1 MKIAIQI
8 CEAAEDI
15 ADLGARKRFVQQACA
30 GDTELLAFVE
40 AMLDASLSDFEP
52 PKKPPDDN
60 RHEGSSPRPGRALF
74 GRYRVVRHLG
84 RGSFGDVWQGYD
96 DELDRSVAIKVPHR
110 DRFDGAEATEAFLR
124 EARTAAA
131 LAHPNLVPVHDVGR
145 LGDSGV
151 YVVSRYIDGPTL
163 EQRLEN
169 GRPTAEESARIVAA
183 IARAVDHAHDAGIV
197 HRDIKPANILTE
209 ERGGTPF
216 LADFG
221 ISIPQAQS
229 LADTRIAGTPA
240 YMSPEQAR
248 GERVDARSDVFALG
262 SVLYEMLTGTKAFGA
277 SSIREIL
284 ELVALARP
292 VPLRDRD
299 PAIPAELERIAL
311 RALGKAK
318 NDRHESAALLAED
331 LEAWLAGPSRPATDE
346 ADVPVIPKG
355 LRSFDGDDARFFL
368 QLLPGPRGR
377 DGLPE
382 SVRFWKTRLE
392 ETDPEKTFAIGLLYG
407 PSGCGKS
414 SLVKAGIVPRLEAG
428 VRAIVMEASGDD
440 TEPRLLKALR
450 KAVPDLPPDAGLV
463 ATFAVIRER
472 HAGKI
477 VIVLDQF
484 EQWLQAHPDPA
495 STDLVAALR
504 QCDGGSLQAM
514 VLVRE
519 GFHLAANRFMQAVET
534 QILQGNNYATID
546 AFPVDHA
553 RDVLVRFGQ
562 GLGRLPRLT
571 TTFSTE
577 EIAFVEQATAGLAG
591 EKARVEPVQIALFAD
606 LVKTHP
612 WTPATLSAFGEASG
626 GSQRLL
632 DQVGVA
638 FLEES
643 FHGRSANPAH
653 RAHAESAKRVLE
665 ALVPDRGTDIIKG
678 GKRAE
683 SDLLA
688 ASGYAGRPA
697 DFQSL
702 LGTLDTELRLI
713 TPTDPPGDGSSRGP
727 GGQPPAPYYQLT
739 HDYLVPALRDWLTS
753 ERRRTARGR
762 AELVLAERTAIWSER
777 KETQQ
782 LPSLPEWLR
791 IRCLTRPADWRH
803 KERQMMARAD
813 RVHGFCG
820 LAAAGVL
827 ATLIAGAIVL
837 RDRAAGEAA
846 DGAVQTLLHAG
857 AGQVDSALSGVETS
871 PSRQRVAG
879 SLARV
884 FMAPEGDS
892 DKLRAAEGLARI
904 GTDDEAVWNHL
915 ADRLLVAEP
924 EELAVIRGSL
934 APRAAEFT
942 ERFWN
947 LASNAPGG
955 PGRLRAAA
963 ALAAFDPQSD
973 RWGEV
978 SAAIA
983 TDLVNVPAVHLSTW
997 LEALRDV
1004 RGKLVSELL
1013 PIFADGKRRENQRQ
1027 LAAEILS
1034 VYAADDPATLAES
1047 AMVAEPDF
1055 FTSLAARIEAAGEAV
1070 TPLLEAEL
1078 GKTLPDEMPL
1088 VDPEREALAIRQA
1101 KAAALLMR
1109 LSRPERV
1116 WPLFIHSPDP
1126 RTRSSLIHIL
1136 RPFAGD
1142 KLALVA
1148 RLLCDRLGEET
1159 DVSAKR
1165 GLVLAIGEVVG
1176 TENAGKETLT
1186 ALRAGVVLKLR
1197 ELYEHDPD
1205 PGLHA
1210 AAEWTLRRFGEGEW
1224 IAERVEGWRVEAM
1237 AVIPKAD
1244 EGVLSKPGS
1253 LLGPGPAVQ
1262 QLYVGPAV
1270 DPPQLAAIRED
1281 LSGEASLSP
1290 RWFVNGQGQTFVVIP
1305 GPVEFSMGSTPETDA
1320 DRSNVETRRR
1330 RRIGRSFAIGVKP
1343 VTLGEYQR
1351 LGWEEYDRFLGN
1363 EVGEA
1368 YVREPDLPAGGMN
1381 WFMAAS
1387 YCNRLSQAE
1396 GLPRSEWGY
1405 KEDAKGNVTG
1415 LAPGWIARGGY
1426 RLPTEAEWEY
1436 ASRAGAATSRFFG
1449 QSAGL
1454 LGEYAWYQA
1463 NSELDGKEV
1472 PWPVGGKKP
1481 NDAGV
1486 FDGLGNVWNW
1496 CQEAKGSYPDDT
1508 ANDDQEGDR
1517 SVAREV
1523 SRVLRGGSFGFQPSL
1538 LRSAYRYDDVPS
1550 TRSDSYGLRVARTLQ
1565 PVPLTPLPEQ
1575 GGSAEDMGQQDEP
1588 EN

>member
-8 CEAAEDI
+8 CQAAEDI
-15 ADLGARKRFVQQACA
+15 ADLEARKRFVQQACA

-40 AMLDASLSDFEP
+40 AMLDTSLSGIGP
-52 PKKPPDDN
+52 PKKPPDDS
-60 RHEGSSPRPGRALF
+60 RQEGSSPRPGRTLF

-96 DELDRSVAIKVPHR
+96 DELDRPVAIKVPHP

-145 LGDSGV
+145 LEDSAV

-163 EQRLEN
+163 EQRLES
-169 GRPTAEESARIVAA
+169 GRLTAEESARIVAA
-183 IARAVDHAHDAGIV
+183 IARAVDHAHNAGLV

-221 ISIPQAQS
+221 ISISQARS
-229 LADTRIAGTPA
+229 LAETRIAGTPA

-262 SVLYEMLTGTKAFGA
+262 SVLYEALSGTKAFGGN
-277 SSIREIL
+277 SIREIL
-284 ELVALARP
+284 EQVSRARP
-292 VPLRDRD
+292 VRPRDRD
-299 PAIPAELERIAL
+299 PVIPAELERITL
-311 RALGKAK
+311 RALEKAK
-318 NDRHESAALLAED
+318 TDRHDSAALLAED
-331 LEAWLAGPSRPATDE
+331 LEAWLAGRTGPIAEEPE
-346 ADVPVIPKG
+346 VPVIPKG
-355 LRSFDGDDARFFL
+355 LQSFDGDDARFFL

-392 ETDPEKTFAIGLLYG
+392 ETDPEKTFAVGLLYG

-414 SLVKAGIVPRLEAG
+414 SLVKAGIVPRLQER
-428 VRAIVMEASGDD
+428 VRAIVLEASGDD

-450 KAVPDLPPDAGLV
+450 KAAPELPNDAGLI
-463 ATFAVIRER
+463 ASFARLRE
-472 HAGKI
+472 HTQGKI
-477 VIVLDQF
+477 VVILDQF
-484 EQWLQAHPDPA
+484 EQWLQSHPDPA
-495 STDLVAALR
+495 ATELVAALR
-504 QCDGGSLQAM
+504 QCDGGSLQVM

-534 QILQGNNYATID
+534 QILQGSNYATID

-562 GLGRLPRLT
+562 GLGRLPRLAT
-571 TTFSTE
+571 SFSTE
-577 EIAFVEQATAGLAG
+577 ETAFVERATAGLAG
-591 EKARVEPVQIALFAD
+591 EKARVEPVQVALFAD
-606 LVKTHP
+606 LVKTHS
-612 WTPATLSAFGEASG
+612 WTPSTLSMLGEAGG
-626 GSQRLL
+626 GSRQLL

-643 FHGRSANPAH
+643 FHGRSANPAYH
-653 RAHAESAKRVLE
+653 AHAEAAKRVLE
-665 ALVPDRGTDIIKG
+665 SLLPDRGTDIKG

-702 LGTLDTELRLI
+702 LGVLDTELRLI
-713 TPTDPPGDGSSRGP
+713 TPADPPGDGSARGP

-753 ERRRTARGR
+753 ERRRTAKGR
-762 AELVLAERTAIWSER
+762 AELVLAERAAIWSER

-791 IRCLTRPADWRH
+791 IRCITRPADRRH

-813 RVHGFCG
+813 RVHGLRG
-820 LAAAGVL
+820 LAAAGVV
-827 ATLIAGAIVL
+827 ATLIAGAIVS

-857 AGQVDSALSGVETS
+857 AGQVDSALGGIEKS
-871 PSRQRVAG
+871 PSRQRLAG

-884 FMAPEGDS
+884 FEAPEGDS
-892 DKLRAAEGLARI
+892 EKLRAAEGLARI
-904 GTDDEAVWNHL
+904 GSVDDRVWNHL

-924 EELAVIRGSL
+924 EEVAPIRGAL

-947 LASNAPGG
+947 VARDASGG

-973 RWGEV
+973 QWGEV

-1027 LAAEILS
+1027 IAADILS
-1034 VYAADDPATLAES
+1034 VYAADDPATLAEA

-1055 FTSLAARIEAAGEAV
+1055 FTSLAARIETAEEAV

-1088 VDPEREALAIRQA
+1088 VAPEREALAIRQA

-1116 WPLFIHSPDP
+1116 WPLVVHSPDP
-1126 RTRSSLIHIL
+1126 RTRSSLIHFL

-1148 RLLCDRLGEET
+1148 RLLADRLGEET

-1165 GLVLAIGEVVG
+1165 GLVLAIGEVAG
-1176 TENAGKETLT
+1176 IENAGKETLT
-1186 ALRAGVVLKLR
+1186 ALREGVVLKLR

-1210 AAEWTLRRFGEGEW
+1210 AAEWTLRQFGEGEW
-1224 IAERVEGWRVEAM
+1224 ITRRVEGWRAEAA

-1244 EGVLSKPGS
+1244 EGVLSKLGS
-1253 LLGPGPAVQ
+1253 LLRLGPAAVKS
-1262 QLYVGPAV
+1262 YVGPAV
-1270 DPPQLAAIRED
+1270 DPPQLAAIREE
-1281 LSGEASLSP
+1281 LSGEAPLSS

-1305 GPVEFSMGSTPETDA
+1305 GPLEFSMGSTPETDA
-1320 DRSNVETRRR
+1320 DRSPDEAQHR

-1351 LGWEEYDRFLGN
+1351 LGWEEYDRFLGDD
-1363 EVGEA
+1363 VGEA

-1381 WFMAAS
+1381 WFMAAA

-1396 GLPRSEWGY
+1396 GLPRSEWVY

-1415 LAPGWIARGGY
+1415 LAPGWLARGGY

-1454 LGEYAWYQA
+1454 LGEYAWYQS
-1463 NSELDGKEV
+1463 NSELDGKVV
-1472 PWPVGGKKP
+1472 PWPVGAKKP
-1481 NDAGV
+1481 NDTGV
-1486 FDGLGNVWNW
+1486 FDGLGNAWNW
-1496 CQEAKGSYPDDT
+1496 CQEAHGSYRDDM
-1508 ANDDQEGDR
+1508 ANDDQEGDL
-1517 SVAREV
+1517 SVAIEI
-1523 SRVLRGGSFGFQPSL
+1523 SRVLRGGSFVGRPSYA
-1538 LRSAYRYDDVPS
+1538 RSAYRYVVVP
-1550 TRSDSYGLRVARTLQ
+1550 TVRGTGYGVRVARTLR
-1565 PVPLTPLPEQ
+1565 PGPLTPLPEQ
-1575 GGSAEDMGQQDEP
+1575 GGSGDPKE
-1588 EN
+1588 